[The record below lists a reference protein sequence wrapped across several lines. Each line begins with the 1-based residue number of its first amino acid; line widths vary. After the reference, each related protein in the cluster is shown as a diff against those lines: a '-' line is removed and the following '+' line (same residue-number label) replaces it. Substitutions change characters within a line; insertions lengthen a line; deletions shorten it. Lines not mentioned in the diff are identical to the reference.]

1 MARLR
6 LTQLN
11 RLAVAMLMSVAALL
25 LLWFASPLPK
35 MLAQPQVKIF
45 EKVWQTVNENFYD
58 PNFNGVDW
66 KAMRKK
72 YEPFAANTKSS
83 QELAVVINQMLSE
96 LQTSHTRFY
105 IKDEPAYYQ
114 LLGIFQAGNPDFQKQ
129 LRKFFPKGKIEYSG
143 IGITTKDINGK
154 TFISTILDGSPAAKA
169 GLKVGDQLLSVGDR
183 PYKPIESFA
192 GLADQN
198 VTLLI
203 QRTSNANSRQTITVI
218 PKLLDATTI
227 FKSAQQASTQ
237 TIERDGKKI
246 GYVHI
251 WSNAADPDQEQ
262 LREDLI
268 YGRLRE
274 ADGLVLDLRDG
285 WGGGDI
291 SYLNIFTAKA
301 GPSVTNIAR
310 DGRKYTFIPQWKKPV
325 VMIINEGS
333 RSSKEIL
340 AYAFQQH
347 KIGPVI
353 GSKTTG
359 AVVAGRLFLMD
370 DGSFLY
376 LAVSNVFLDENQRL
390 EGKGVTPDISVP
402 FSLEYAE
409 GKDPQKERAIE
420 TLIATAKQRSSSR
433 EESL

>member
-1 MARLR
+1 MENLRTNAIARLR
-6 LTQLN
+6 LIQLK

-25 LLWFASPLPK
+25 LLWCASPLPK

-72 YEPFAANTKSS
+72 YEPSAASTKSS

-105 IKDEPAYYQ
+105 TKDEPAYYQ

-143 IGITTKDINGK
+143 IGVTTKDINGK

-169 GLKVGDQLLSVGDR
+169 GLKVGDQLLSVSDR

-192 GLADQN
+192 GKAGQN

-203 QRTSNANSRQTITVI
+203 QRTSNANSRQKITVI
-218 PKLLDATTI
+218 PTLLDATTM

-237 TIERDGKKI
+237 TFERNGKKI

-310 DGRKYTFIPQWKKPV
+310 DGKKYTFIPQWKKPA

-347 KIGPVI
+347 KIGPVV

-376 LAVSNVFLDENQRL
+376 LAVSNVFIDENQRL

-409 GKDPQKERAIE
+409 GKEPQKERAIE
-420 TLIATAKQRSSSR
+420 ALIARMSN
-433 EESL
+433 

>member
-1 MARLR
+1 MIRLR
-6 LTQLN
+6 LTQLKSV
-11 RLAVAMLMSVAALL
+11 AVAMLMSVAAVL

-72 YEPFAANTKSS
+72 YEPSAANTKSS

-114 LLGIFQAGNPDFQKQ
+114 LLGIFQAGNPEFQKQ

-154 TFISTILDGSPAAKA
+154 TFISTILDSSPAAKA

-192 GLADQN
+192 GKADQN

-203 QRTSNANSRQTITVI
+203 QRTSNANSRQKITVI
-218 PKLLDATTI
+218 PKLLDATTM

-237 TIERDGKKI
+237 TFERDSKKI

-347 KIGPVI
+347 KIGSVV

-420 TLIATAKQRSSSR
+420 VLLSTMKQRS
-433 EESL
+433 

>member
-1 MARLR
+1 
-6 LTQLN
+6 
-11 RLAVAMLMSVAALL
+11 MSVAAVL

-72 YEPFAANTKSS
+72 YEPSAANTKSS

-114 LLGIFQAGNPDFQKQ
+114 LLGIFQAGNPEFQKQ

-154 TFISTILDGSPAAKA
+154 TFISTILDSSPAAKA

-192 GLADQN
+192 GKADQN

-203 QRTSNANSRQTITVI
+203 QRTSNANSRQKITVI
-218 PKLLDATTI
+218 PKLLDATTM

-237 TIERDGKKI
+237 TFERDSKKI

-347 KIGPVI
+347 KIGSVV

-420 TLIATAKQRSSSR
+420 VLLSTMKQRS
-433 EESL
+433 